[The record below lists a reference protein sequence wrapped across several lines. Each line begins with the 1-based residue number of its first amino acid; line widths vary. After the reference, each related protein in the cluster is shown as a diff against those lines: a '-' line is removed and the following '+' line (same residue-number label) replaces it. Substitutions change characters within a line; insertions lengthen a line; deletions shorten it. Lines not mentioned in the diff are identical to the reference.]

1 MNKSLLFLFI
11 IPFIALTSCTRYY
24 YKPNGVNTPLF
35 TDGGQAHIGLAGSTG
50 DGDGAGTTNF
60 FDVQASVS
68 PIRHLGIIGN
78 YSTYAFNPDA
88 PDPASGNVQ
97 ARAQL
102 IEGGVG
108 GYYALGNRKV
118 KMVVD
123 LYGGGGTG
131 SIRSDVDMDVTRLF
145 LQPGIGMH
153 SPWVDAAFNMRFS
166 RIMYR
171 NLDDN
176 GRGNNYLIS
185 HQLMDIYNNNRRIDQ
200 GGYSFFEPTFTVRAG
215 YKFAKAQFQMVI
227 SHPVNYVPWHYN
239 GARFTAGFYL
249 SIEDIIE
256 LARTGKAAD

>member
-1 MNKSLLFLFI
+1 MNKQLLSLLI
-11 IPFIALTSCTRYY
+11 VPAIAFTSCTRYY

-35 TDGGQAHIGLAGSTG
+35 TDGGQAHIGLGGSTG

-78 YSTYAFNPDA
+78 YSTYAFNPDN
-88 PDPASGNVQ
+88 PDPVSGNVQ

-108 GYYALGNRKV
+108 GYYALGQKKV

-123 LYGGGGTG
+123 LYGGVGTG
-131 SIRSDVDMDVTRLF
+131 SIRSDVNLDVTRLF

-166 RIMYR
+166 RVMYN
-171 NLDDN
+171 NLNDN
-176 GRGNNYLIS
+176 GRGQNYLVNK
-185 HQLMDIYNNNRRIDQ
+185 QLIDQYNGNRRIDQ
-200 GGYSFFEPTFTVRAG
+200 GGYSFFEPTITVRAG
-215 YKFAKAQFQMVI
+215 YKFAKAQFQMVL
-227 SHPVNYVPWHYN
+227 SHAVNNVPWHYN
-239 GARFTAGFYL
+239 GSRFTAGFYL

-256 LARTGKAAD
+256 AAQNNRSAD